1 MSVDD
6 RVSIFKSLFRGRND
20 IYAVRWERDGKSGYR
35 PAYDVDWNGYQE
47 YKAKGGTFA
56 TYTKKAYA
64 PLDDKVLIE
73 HFTGVKTVGIYPL
86 LTDNSSFFAAL
97 DFDEGN
103 WQQQIQGFHSFC
115 ANLNIPAY
123 IERSRSGKGGH
134 LWIFFK
140 ERIPAVR
147 SRALLRE
154 MLIRTG
160 ILSCLKKDLSFDR
173 MFPNQD
179 VLTGKGLGNLIALP
193 LQGYAVRNG
202 NTCFLDPVSFS
213 VYPDQ
218 WQFLTTIKKLTAEKF
233 NEIFEALLVKNVTT
247 NNGLDT
253 TEIKG
258 QKLSIVLDSKIHI
271 AAPITDVRINN
282 FLKEELNFTNAKY
295 FLQQNLGKSTHNV
308 KKFICLIDEKDT
320 EIIVPRG
327 FIGDLLRFCR
337 NRYIRYEFHDRRY
350 KGESI
355 KFSSQIIL
363 KDYQVEAV
371 ESATK
376 KDFGI
381 IQMPPGAGKTIV
393 GIELIARKGQKA
405 LILVHRTQLFDQW
418 VEKLKTCLGLGKS
431 DIGQIGK
438 QKHKVGTKVTVAM
451 LQSLLRSEF
460 LDEYKNEFGLII
472 VDECHHI
479 PATSFS
485 KVIGMLNCYYL
496 YGLTATAYKKGCDAK
511 IINMYLG
518 NKIFELEQKNYLQ
531 ENKLKVQVKIRN
543 TDLFVPFNAKSD
555 STELL
560 SNILVFDSARNNL
573 IVKDILECVDRFKT
587 ILVLTERKSHIDV
600 LYQYLKG
607 HCQVVAICGED
618 SQKSRIKK
626 FNQIKK
632 GEFNVVL
639 STGQFFGEG
648 VDISTIE
655 CLFIVYPFSFKGKL
669 VQYIGRV
676 MRSKNSP
683 CVYDYHDEKISYFS
697 KMFKA
702 RNAFYKK
709 ILDAGA

>member
-1 MSVDD
+1 MPVDD
-6 RVSIFKSLFRGRND
+6 RVNIFKSLFRGRND
-20 IYAVRWERDGKSGYR
+20 VYAERWERNGKSGYR
-35 PAYDVDWNGYQE
+35 PVYNVDWNGFQE
-47 YKAKGGTFA
+47 FVAQGGTFA
-56 TYTKKAYA
+56 VYSKKSYA

-73 HFTGVKTVGIYPL
+73 HFIGLKTVGIYPL

-103 WQQQIQGFHSFC
+103 WRQQIQIFHSLC
-115 ANLNIPAY
+115 TKLNIPAY
-123 IERSRSGKGGH
+123 IERSRSGNGGH

-140 ERIPAVR
+140 ESIPAAR

-154 MLIRTG
+154 MLIRSG

-179 VLTGKGLGNLIALP
+179 VLSGKGLGNLIALP

-202 NTCFLDPVSFS
+202 NSCFLDPASFYA
-213 VYPDQ
+213 YPDQ
-218 WQFLTTIKKLTAEKF
+218 WHFLAMIKKLSAEKF
-233 NEIFEALLVKNVTT
+233 NEIFEALVVKNVST
-247 NNGLDT
+247 NNGLGT

-258 QKLSIVLDSKIHI
+258 QKFSIVLDSKIHI
-271 AAPITDVRINN
+271 AAPITDLRINN
-282 FLKEELNFTNAKY
+282 FLKDELNFTNAKY
-295 FLQQNLGKSTHNV
+295 FMQQNLGKSTHNV
-308 KKFICLIDEKDT
+308 KKYISLIDEKDT
-320 EIIVPRG
+320 EIIAPRG

-337 NRYIRYEFHDRRY
+337 TGDIKYEFYDRRN

-355 KFSSQIIL
+355 KFSSQIVL
-363 KDYQVEAV
+363 KDYQVKAV
-371 ESATK
+371 EAAAK

-393 GIELIARKGQKA
+393 GIELIARKGQKS
-405 LILVHRTQLFDQW
+405 LILVHRTQLLEQW
-418 VEKLKTCLGLGKS
+418 VEKLKSCLGLS
-431 DIGQIGK
+431 ATDIGQIGK
-438 QKHKVGTKVTVAM
+438 QKHKIGKKVTVAM
-451 LQSLLRSEF
+451 LQSLLRRET
-460 LDEYKNEFGLII
+460 LEEYKNEFGLIV

-485 KVIGMLNCYYL
+485 KVIGMLNCFYL

-518 NKIFELEQKNYLQ
+518 NKIYELEQKDYLQ
-531 ENKLKVQVKIRN
+531 ENKLRVQVKIQT
-543 TDLFVPFNAKSD
+543 TDLYVPFNAKSD
-555 STELL
+555 SAELL
-560 SNILVFDSARNNL
+560 SNILIFDSARNNL
-573 IVKDILECVDRFKT
+573 IVKDILDCVDCFNT

-607 HCQVVAICGED
+607 QCQVVAICGED
-618 SQKSRIKK
+618 SQKSRMQK

-632 GEFNVVL
+632 GDFNVVL

-676 MRSKNSP
+676 MRSKNNP
-683 CVYDYHDEKISYFS
+683 CVYDYYDEKISYFS
-697 KMFKA
+697 KMFKS

-709 ILDAGA
+709 ISDAAV